1 MVQVASLFAQVL
13 SLVSR
18 RDFRKAVGYRGAER
32 AAKGFSCWDQFVAML
47 FCQLGGANSLR
58 EICGGLATALGK
70 LQHLGLAK
78 APARS
83 TLSYANSHRPWE
95 LFEDVFHSLLGQ
107 AQAVAAKHK
116 RKFRF
121 KNPLRS
127 IDASTI
133 HLCREVFDWARYG
146 RTKGAI
152 KLHMML
158 DHQGCLPG
166 WACIT
171 EGKVHDVTPVKT
183 LRLAPG
189 TIVAMDRAYNDY
201 TLFGQWCHA
210 GVYFVTRM
218 KSNTAYRVIDWRIVP
233 LNNNVLF
240 DEVIELDSIKG
251 RKECPQRLRRVVV
264 WDEVN
269 GREIVLLTNQLSF
282 AAGTIGRIYKERWQI
297 ELFFKALK
305 QTLKVKTFVGT
316 SENAVKV
323 QIWTALIAMLLLKL
337 MQLRSTFGW
346 SLSNLAAMLRMN
358 LLTYRELWSWLDEPY
373 AYPAAEPSEYAL
385 PLFAT
390 ILDSRKGGPEM
401 TTRKTT

>member
-1 MVQVASLFAQVL
+1 MIRVASLFAQVL
-13 SLVSR
+13 SLISR
-18 RDFRKAVGYRGAER
+18 REFAKAVRHRQAEKG
-32 AAKGFSCWDQFVAML
+32 AKGFSCWDQFVAML
-47 FCQLGGANSLR
+47 FCQFGGANSLR

-70 LQHLGLAK
+70 LKHLGVAQ

-95 LFEDVFHSLLGQ
+95 LFEDVFNSVFAQ
-107 AQAVAAKHK
+107 AQAVAAKGK

-133 HLCREVFDWARYG
+133 HLCREVFDWAKYG
-146 RTKGAI
+146 RTKGAV
-152 KLHMML
+152 KLHLML

-183 LRLAPG
+183 LRFAPG
-189 TIVAMDRAYNDY
+189 TIVAMDRGYNDY
-201 TLFGQWCHA
+201 ALFGRWCEA
-210 GVYFVTRM
+210 GVYFVTRL
-218 KSNTAYRVIDWRIVP
+218 KIDAAYQEIDWRSVP
-233 LNNNVLF
+233 SGGPVLS
-240 DEVIELDSIKG
+240 DTLIELDSTKG
-251 RKECPQRLRRVVV
+251 RKDCPHTLRRVVV
-264 WDEVN
+264 WDDVN
-269 GREIVLLTNQLSF
+269 ERTIVLLTNHLTF
-282 AAGTIGRIYKERWQI
+282 AASTIGRIYKERWQI

-305 QTLKVKTFVGT
+305 QNLKVKTFVGT

-358 LLTYRELWSWLDEPY
+358 LLTYRDLWSWLDEPY
-373 AYPAAEPSEYAL
+373 TYPAAEPPEYAL
-385 PLFAT
+385 PLLAP
-390 ILDSRKGGPEM
+390 ILDSRTEV
-401 TTRKTT
+401 T

>member
-1 MVQVASLFAQVL
+1 MIQVASLFAQVL
-13 SLVSR
+13 SIISR
-18 RDFRKAVGYRGAER
+18 REFHNAVGRRKAEK

-70 LQHLGLAK
+70 LRHLGLAK

-83 TLSYANSHRPWE
+83 TLSYANTHRPWE

-107 AQAVAAKHK
+107 ARIIAARHK

-152 KLHMML
+152 KLHLML

-171 EGKVHDVTPVKT
+171 EGTVHDVTPVKT
-183 LRLAPG
+183 LRFAPG
-189 TIVAMDRAYNDY
+189 TIIAIDRGYNDY
-201 TLFGQWCHA
+201 TLFGRWCAA
-210 GVYFVTRM
+210 GVYFVTRL
-218 KSNTAYRVIDWRIVP
+218 KSDAVYRVVDWRIVP
-233 LNNNVLF
+233 LGGNVLS
-240 DEVIELDSIKG
+240 DELIELDSIKG
-251 RKECPQRLRRVVV
+251 RKECPHTLRRVVV

-269 GREIVLLTNQLSF
+269 EREIVLLTNHLGF

-305 QTLKVKTFVGT
+305 QNLKVKTFVGT

-323 QIWTALIAMLLLKL
+323 QIWTALIAILLLKL
-337 MQLRSTFGW
+337 LQLRATFGW

-358 LLTYRELWSWLDEPY
+358 LLTYRDLWKWLDEPY
-373 AYPAAEPSEYAL
+373 GYPAAEPLEYAL
-385 PLFAT
+385 PLFGN
-390 ILDSRKGGPEM
+390 ILDSKTGG
-401 TTRKTT
+401 T

>member
-1 MVQVASLFAQVL
+1 MIQVASLFAQAL
-13 SLVSR
+13 SLISR
-18 RDFRKAVGYRGAER
+18 REFHRAVGRRKAEK

-58 EICGGLATALGK
+58 EICGGLATAMGK
-70 LQHLGLAK
+70 LRHLGLAK

-83 TLSYANSHRPWE
+83 TLSYANNHRPWE

-107 AQAVAAKHK
+107 ARAVAARHK

-146 RTKGAI
+146 RTKGAV
-152 KLHMML
+152 KLHLML
-158 DHQGCLPG
+158 DHQGCLPS

-183 LRLAPG
+183 LRFAPG
-189 TIVAMDRAYNDY
+189 TIVAMDRGYNDY
-201 TLFGQWCHA
+201 TLFGHWCAA
-210 GVYFVTRM
+210 GVYFVTRL
-218 KSNTAYRVIDWRIVP
+218 KSNAMYRVIDWRVVP
-233 LNNNVLF
+233 MNGNVLA
-240 DEVIELDSIKG
+240 DELIELDSIKG
-251 RKECPQRLRRVVV
+251 RKQCPHTLRRVVV
-264 WDEVN
+264 WDEAN
-269 GREIVLLTNQLSF
+269 AREIELLTNHLDF
-282 AAGTIGRIYKERWQI
+282 AASTIGRIYKERWQI

-305 QTLKVKTFVGT
+305 QNLKVKTFVGT

-323 QIWTALIAMLLLKL
+323 QIWTALIAILLLKL
-337 MQLRSTFGW
+337 MQLRSAFGW

-358 LLTYRELWSWLDEPY
+358 LLTYRDLWKWLDEPY
-373 AYPAAEPSEYAL
+373 VYPASEPLEYAL
-385 PLFAT
+385 PLFAN
-390 ILDSRKGGPEM
+390 ILDSKTGG
-401 TTRKTT
+401 T

>member
-1 MVQVASLFAQVL
+1 MVPVASLFAQML

-18 RDFRKAVGYRGAER
+18 RDFAKAIRHREAEK

-70 LQHLGLAK
+70 LRHLGLRQ
-78 APARS
+78 APSRS
-83 TLSYANSHRPWE
+83 TLIYANSHRPWE

-107 AQAVAAKHK
+107 ARAIPGLQK
-116 RKFRF
+116 RKLRL

-133 HLCREVFDWARYG
+133 HLYREVFDWARYG
-146 RTKGAI
+146 RTKGAV
-152 KLHMML
+152 KLPLML

-171 EGKVHDVTPVKT
+171 EAKVHDVTPAKT
-183 LRLAPG
+183 LRFAPG
-189 TIVAMDRAYNDY
+189 TIVAMDRGYNDY
-201 TLFGQWCHA
+201 GLFGRWCEA
-210 GVYFVTRM
+210 GVYFVTRL
-218 KSNTAYRVIDWRIVP
+218 KSDAVYRIVDIRAVP
-233 LNNNVLF
+233 AGGNVLI
-240 DEVIELDSIKG
+240 DELIELDSIQG
-251 RKECPQRLRRVVV
+251 RRECPHTLRRVVV

-269 GREIVLLTNQLSF
+269 ARSIMLVTNHLGF
-282 AAGTIGRIYKERWQI
+282 AGSTIGRIYKERWQI

-305 QTLKVKTFVGT
+305 QNLKVKTFVGT

-323 QIWTALIAMLLLKL
+323 QIWTALIALLLLKL
-337 MQLRSTFGW
+337 MQLRSSFGW

-358 LLTYRELWSWLDEPY
+358 LLTYRDLWKWLDEPY
-373 AYPAAEPSEYAL
+373 VYPASEPPEYAL
-385 PLFAT
+385 PLFAN
-390 ILDSRKGGPEM
+390 ILDSKTGG
-401 TTRKTT
+401 T